1 MMENLDTNKSDLIS
15 TAKDLGGQIS
25 KLNSNKPL
33 DEKVARTE
41 EAGSEGKS
49 RYFDEE
55 PDQKKAFNLF
65 ETMILRAIL

>member
-1 MMENLDTNKSDLIS
+1 MENLDTNKSDLNS
-15 TAKDLGGQIS
+15 TAKDLRDQIS
-25 KLNSNKPL
+25 KLNGNKPL
-33 DEKVARTE
+33 DEKVPSTE
-41 EAGSEGKS
+41 EAGLEGKS